1 MLKSDFVFFL
11 LRHWWR
17 LLFHLKANK
26 TVQINSEKA
35 IDTVNDYQGLYAA
48 NKGKRESVRNTCYPF
63 FFLPSD
69 FNTAARF
76 ILSASTWADR
86 IQKLLQM
93 SLLAGNSVQPF
104 THNAGKYKK
113 GWQGAIFLKFFAK
126 RNWNQSRLD
135 HLNFPA
141 HQAIVAF
148 HIGALWF
155 SFVLI
160 SLGLVSRHLIKKRS
174 KRKLLTVRKTSDSNE
189 QPEGRSDVTNE
200 GYLQC
205 SL

>member
-1 MLKSDFVFFL
+1 MIIKDFMLL
-11 LRHWWR
+11 I
-17 LLFHLKANK
+17 KARG
-26 TVQINSEKA
+26 KA
-35 IDTVNDYQGLYAA
+35 LEIRVIF
-48 NKGKRESVRNTCYPF
+48 F

-86 IQKLLQM
+86 IQKLLKM
-93 SLLAGNSVQPF
+93 SLLASNSVQPF
-104 THNAGKYKK
+104 TYNAGKYKEE
-113 GWQGAIFLKFFAK
+113 WQGAIFLRFFAK

-148 HIGALWF
+148 HNGALWF

-189 QPEGRSDVTNE
+189 QPGGKSDVTNE

>member
-86 IQKLLQM
+86 IQKLLKM
-93 SLLAGNSVQPF
+93 SLLASNRLHTTLANIKRGGKGPF
-104 THNAGKYKK
+104 
-113 GWQGAIFLKFFAK
+113 FSDF
-126 RNWNQSRLD
+126 SRSE
-135 HLNFPA
+135 NETNR
-141 HQAIVAF
+141 
-148 HIGALWF
+148 AL
-155 SFVLI
+155 I
-160 SLGLVSRHLIKKRS
+160 
-174 KRKLLTVRKTSDSNE
+174 T
-189 QPEGRSDVTNE
+189 
-200 GYLQC
+200 
-205 SL
+205 

>member
-35 IDTVNDYQGLYAA
+35 IDTVNDYQGLYVA
-48 NKGKRESVRNTCYPF
+48 NKGKRESVRNTCYLFF

-86 IQKLLQM
+86 IQKLLKM
-93 SLLAGNSVQPF
+93 SLLASNSVQPF
-104 THNAGKYKK
+104 TYNAGKYKEE
-113 GWQGAIFLKFFAK
+113 WQGAIFLRF
-126 RNWNQSRLD
+126 SRSETETN

-148 HIGALWF
+148 RIGALWF

-189 QPEGRSDVTNE
+189 QPGGRSDVTNE

>member
-1 MLKSDFVFFL
+1 MIIKDFMLLINARGKHY
-11 LRHWWR
+11 RHV
-17 LLFHLKANK
+17 LCF
-26 TVQINSEKA
+26 
-35 IDTVNDYQGLYAA
+35 
-48 NKGKRESVRNTCYPF
+48 F

-86 IQKLLQM
+86 IQKLLKM
-93 SLLAGNSVQPF
+93 SLLASNSVQPF
-104 THNAGKYKK
+104 TYNAGKYKEE
-113 GWQGAIFLKFFAK
+113 WQGAIFLRFFAK

-148 HIGALWF
+148 RIGPLWF

-174 KRKLLTVRKTSDSNE
+174 
-189 QPEGRSDVTNE
+189 
-200 GYLQC
+200 
-205 SL
+205 